1 MRISDWSSDVCSSDL
16 HDVGTL
22 LDDLKEWL
30 EIFGCVHRPAV
41 IRVAS
46 VEMDDGGTCVGRG
59 KRTIGDLARR
69 YGQMGRHRR
78 CVNRNG
84 DRATDDDLVFHAVDF
99 LTLFS

>member
-1 MRISDWSSDVCSSDL
+1 IH

-78 CVNRNG
+78 CVNRTG
-84 DRATDDDLVFHAVDF
+84 DRATDDRSEEHTSELQSLMRTSDAVFC
-99 LTLFS
+99 LK